1 MPPHWRGQE
10 GVPSAGEDGAVPPRY
25 LALHECRVF
34 PAAKLGSELVGAR
47 SHPESRTRHREHT
60 QDVTGHASRRM
71 TLRASGR
78 RTADALRTQAEG
90 GLTHARRSVLPQH
103 VRVCALTPEA
113 ALGVPAPGRRVAG
126 GLCHVFTLVHVC
138 TKHTEVRR
146 RLLPRLPV
154 ASPPQL
160 RSSPWAQCRP
170 PRLLPREREN
180 PQCPV
185 GRVPLGG
192 ASVGAPA
199 LFSSACEVS
208 SRAGRPLRD
217 HAAKHDQAVWWACGA
232 GLFLTRRSRVR
243 APPSRALPTC
253 KRV

>member
-34 PAAKLGSELVGAR
+34 PAAKLGSELAGAR

-146 RLLPRLPV
+146 RLLPRSLWRPRPSSGPHPGRNAGPPDCCLENARTPSALWGVSLSGEPLWEHLLSSRRPV
-154 ASPPQL
+154 
-160 RSSPWAQCRP
+160 RSAP
-170 PRLLPREREN
+170 E
-180 PQCPV
+180 PV
-185 GRVPLGG
+185 GHSVTTLPSTTRPCGG
-192 ASVGAPA
+192 
-199 LFSSACEVS
+199 
-208 SRAGRPLRD
+208 RAGRD
-217 HAAKHDQAVWWACGA
+217 C
-232 GLFLTRRSRVR
+232 S
-243 APPSRALPTC
+243 
-253 KRV
+253 